1 MEFQL
6 IIAMNVTDPARYAQ
20 YRAAMSPVLAR
31 FGGRFEYDLVVS
43 EVLRSPAPHPITRFF
58 TIVFPNRQASES
70 FFADPSYLAA
80 KAAHFAAGVNGFT
93 VVAEHDRPSGRA
105 S

>member
-43 EVLRSPAPHPITRFF
+43 EVLKSPTPHPITRFF
-58 TIVFPNRQASES
+58 SILFPSRQASVD
-70 FFADPSYLAA
+70 FFANPDYAAA
-80 KAAHFAAGVNGFT
+80 KAAHFGAAVNGFT
-93 VVAEHDRPSGRA
+93 VVAEIERQTKPSV
-105 S
+105 